1 MAEQTTLK
9 QDQADAWN
17 NFHRNAAKDFIKN
30 IVFIDDRPV
39 MAPLNDSEPPAGAA
53 EKDTT
58 EDEAFGNEPEG
69 DNVQFEP
76 TDTRDVIA
84 QNMNNLDIQ
93 DVTSRLADE
102 NIAASFLFPKMGD
115 TSNDV
120 IEKSQKVGDLA
131 DIIVLDWHL
140 KDENSKLTLEILKG
154 LTLNQSTDAGKM
166 QLICIYTGQDLA
178 PIPGIIKDFLS
189 ENMGDASGDGH
200 EINVQSDGS
209 IEFKGF
215 RIVSLKKQEVGA
227 SDLAGKLISE
237 FSVMAEGLLPSFAL
251 SAISVLRCNTHRLL
265 SVFSKDL
272 DPALVGHRLLL
283 PDSDDVETFG
293 LDLLLMQMKS
303 LLSTHTVHRRALSQD
318 RFEQWVDLK
327 CPKNKESRDSGGITL
342 GIAQIKT
349 FMSSGLDEF
358 AKELGKKP
366 GKKFKKAAHSFLFK
380 DEANQKN
387 QTKRMGRLSKLIREH
402 DAIFPLPDGW
412 RPTLSLGSILKSVA
426 TEDEEQVAQYWF
438 CSQPVCDS
446 VRIDGDCFFPLLKL
460 DEKKVDDENTGP
472 YWIAIGSGDATK
484 TLRLIPSPRNGDF
497 VKFSPE
503 PEVRRVMGVKQENS
517 EFYFTAA
524 QDDKRRYQ
532 WLADVEP
539 LQAQRAIIEM
549 TSLLSRVGVDEYEAL
564 RRGLPI

>member
-1 MAEQTTLK
+1 MT
-9 QDQADAWN
+9 
-17 NFHRNAAKDFIKN
+17 
-30 IVFIDDRPV
+30 
-39 MAPLNDSEPPAGAA
+39 APLNDSEPPAGAA

-58 EDEAFGNEPEG
+58 EDEAFGNGSEEA
-69 DNVQFEP
+69 NVQSEP
-76 TDTRDVIA
+76 VNLKDVTI
-84 QNMNNLDIQ
+84 QNPHDLNIQ

-102 NIAASFLFPKMGD
+102 NIAASFLFPKTGD

-140 KDENSKLTLEILKG
+140 KDEKSKLTLEILKG
-154 LTLNQSTDAGKM
+154 LTFNQSTDAGKM
-166 QLICIYTGQDLA
+166 QLICIYTGQDIA
-178 PIPGIIKDFLS
+178 PIPSIIRDFLS
-189 ENMGDASGDGH
+189 ENMGDGSGDGH

-215 RIVSLKKQEVGA
+215 RIVSLNKQDVGA
-227 SDLAGKLISE
+227 SDLADKLISE
-237 FSVMAEGLLPSFAL
+237 FGVMAEGLLPSFAL
-251 SAISVLRCNTHRLL
+251 SAISVLRSNTHRLL

-327 CPKNKESRDSGGITL
+327 CPKKQSQIFRETTL
-342 GIAQIKT
+342 DIARIKT
-349 FMSSGLDEF
+349 FMSRGLDQF
-358 AKELGKKP
+358 AEEVITKNSR
-366 GKKFKKAAHSFLFK
+366 KKFKKEAHNFLFE
-380 DEANQKN
+380 DTANQRN
-387 QTKRMGRLSKLIREH
+387 QTNRMGRLSKLIREH
-402 DAIFPLPDGW
+402 DAIFPLPDEW

-446 VRIDGDCFFPLLKL
+446 VRLDGDRFFPLLKL
-460 DEKKVDDENTGP
+460 DEKEVGSEDTGP
-472 YWIAIGSGDATK
+472 YWIAIGGGKPAK
-484 TLRLIPSPRNGDF
+484 RLRLIPSPRKGDF
-497 VKFSPE
+497 VKFSPD
-503 PEVRRVMGVKQENS
+503 PDTKRVMGVKQKNS
-517 EFYFTAA
+517 EFYFTDA
-524 QDDKRRYQ
+524 QDNKRQYQ

>member
-1 MAEQTTLK
+1 MAEQTTLN

-17 NFHRNAAKDFIKN
+17 NFHRSAAQNFIKN

-39 MAPLNDSEPPAGAA
+39 TAPLNDSEPPAGAA

-58 EDEAFGNEPEG
+58 EDEAFGSEPEG

-76 TDTRDVIA
+76 TDTKDVIA
-84 QNMNNLDIQ
+84 QNMNDLDIQ

-102 NIAASFLFPKMGD
+102 NIAASFLFPKRGD

-178 PIPGIIKDFLS
+178 PIPGIIKHFLS
-189 ENMGDASGDGH
+189 ENMKDGSGDGH
-200 EINVQSDGS
+200 EIKVQSDGS

-215 RIVSLKKQEVGA
+215 RIVSLNKQEVGA

-251 SAISVLRCNTHRLL
+251 SAISVLRRNTHRLL

-327 CPKNKESRDSGGITL
+327 CPEKKSQDFGGRTL
-342 GIAQIKT
+342 DIARIKT
-349 FMSSGLDEF
+349 FMSSGLDKF
-358 AKELGKKP
+358 AEELAKNPRKKL
-366 GKKFKKAAHSFLFK
+366 KKAAHNFLFEDK
-380 DEANQKN
+380 TNQKN

-446 VRIDGDCFFPLLKL
+446 VRIDGDRFFPLLKL
-460 DEKKVDDENTGP
+460 DEKKVDDEDTDQ
-472 YWIAIGSGDATK
+472 YWIAIGGGEAAK
-484 TLRLIPSPRNGDF
+484 TLRLMPSPRNGDF
-497 VKFSPE
+497 VKFSPD
-503 PEVRRVMGVKQENS
+503 PDTKRVMGVKQENS
-517 EFYFTAA
+517 EFYFTDA
-524 QDDKRRYQ
+524 QDDKRQYQ

-539 LQAQRAIIEM
+539 LQAQKAIIEM

>member
-39 MAPLNDSEPPAGAA
+39 TAPLNDSEPPAGAA

-69 DNVQFEP
+69 DNIQFEL

-84 QNMNNLDIQ
+84 QNMNDLDIR

-178 PIPGIIKDFLS
+178 PVPGIIKDFLS

-215 RIVSLKKQEVGA
+215 RIVSLNKQEVGA

-327 CPKNKESRDSGGITL
+327 CPEKKSQDFGEITL
-342 GIAQIKT
+342 DIAQIKT
-349 FMSSGLDEF
+349 FMSSGLDKLAE
-358 AKELGKKP
+358 ELGKKP
-366 GKKFKKAAHSFLFK
+366 RKDLKKVAHNFLFEDK
-380 DEANQKN
+380 TNQKN
-387 QTKRMGRLSKLIREH
+387 QTNRMGRLSKLIREH

-412 RPTLSLGSILKSVA
+412 RPTLSLGSILKLVA
-426 TEDEEQVAQYWF
+426 TEDEEQVAEYWF

-446 VRIDGDCFFPLLKL
+446 VRLDDDRFFPLLKL
-460 DEKKVDDENTGP
+460 GEKKVDDEDTGK
-472 YWIAIGSGDATK
+472 YWIAIGSGDAAK
-484 TLRLIPSPRNGDF
+484 ILRLMPSPKNGDF
-497 VKFSPE
+497 VKFSPDSE
-503 PEVRRVMGVKQENS
+503 TKRVMGVKQENS
-517 EFYFTAA
+517 EFYFTDA
-524 QDDKRRYQ
+524 QDYKRQYQ